1 MQNVLPEAGEG
12 WRHVVYTCYQPR
24 SLATDADL
32 ANKRA
37 AWDNFDVTTHWPA
50 ANVSVHDTFENK
62 ELGEL
67 SDAEADQCLR
77 PTAVLYSSK

>member
-62 ELGEL
+62 ELGES
-67 SDAEADQCLR
+67 SDAEADQCL
-77 PTAVLYSSK
+77 